1 MGRVE
6 KSILQGRA
14 QYSVEHLLIY
24 LNVAGDELQIPDFT
38 DHFPYPFY
46 GYSHKTICVRY
57 YENATGWKDH
67 RVYFAGSFVVDG
79 IIHVPATKED
89 HY

>member
-6 KSILQGRA
+6 KSILQGRS
-14 QYSVEHLLIY
+14 QYFVEYLLIY
-24 LNVAGDELQIPDFT
+24 LNVVGDELQIPTIT
-38 DHFPYPFY
+38 DHFVNPFY
-46 GYSHKTICVRY
+46 SYSYKIICIRY

-79 IIHVPATKED
+79 IIHVPAIKKD